1 MTTPPITLNPP
12 RNRPALGTVAEL
24 LKPITWFPPMWAFA
38 CGVVASGQDMGAQW
52 PLLVLGLVLTGPLV
66 CASSQAVNDWFDRHV
81 DAINEPDRPIPSGR
95 MPGRWG
101 LGIAVAWT
109 LLSLLWATLMGPWG
123 FAACG
128 LAIALSW
135 AYSAP
140 PLRLKHNGWWGNA
153 ACGLSYEGLAWL
165 TGTAVMLGGAWPGPH
180 SLALALLYSIGAH
193 GIMTLNDFK
202 AIEGDQRMG
211 IASLP
216 VQLGAK
222 GAARVA
228 CLLMVMAQLAVVLLL
243 AFWQLPWHAMA
254 VLALTLAQWPLM
266 LKFLQQPVERA
277 LHVSA
282 FGVPLFV
289 TGMMV
294 SAWGLRQLQP
304 LQQLLEA
311 L

>member
-1 MTTPPITLNPP
+1 MNTPPITLNPP

-81 DAINEPDRPIPSGR
+81 DAINEPHRPIPSGR

-228 CLLMVMAQLAVVLLL
+228 GLLMVMAQLAVVLLL